1 LIEALAGKGASKKD
15 GYVRVADLAMYA
27 REVVPRRTRDR
38 QHPILNF
45 EQADNFILAYYAGGD
60 TEPKGLP
67 FEGEPEIEPEP
78 GAFNKQGTN
87 NQISQNVQQHGKY
100 NTNIAQANDL
110 RIGDGN

>member
-1 LIEALAGKGASKKD
+1 MVNYLLKNTGLFGFYQDNNPVISQNC
-15 GYVRVADLAMYA
+15 RNFA
-27 REVVPRRTRDR
+27 RLYS

-78 GAFNKQGTN
+78 GAFNKQGAN
-87 NQISQNVQQHGKY
+87 NQIIQNVNQRGKY
-100 NTNIAQANDL
+100 NINIGQANGL